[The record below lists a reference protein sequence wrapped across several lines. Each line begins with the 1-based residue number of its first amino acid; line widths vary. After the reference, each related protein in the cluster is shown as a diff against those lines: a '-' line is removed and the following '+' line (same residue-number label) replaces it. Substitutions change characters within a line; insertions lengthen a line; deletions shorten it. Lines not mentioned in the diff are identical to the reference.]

1 MPSSFHFSPAGPSLP
16 AESARVALCFWLEAR
31 RAQARFTVSVG
42 EAPWRD
48 ELRWLGLEWDA
59 EAASGDAPAWL
70 KSLPALEEGE
80 PSPCGQGRGR
90 TPPTELRELGVLPEA
105 LLHFLAL
112 TAWEAPGGAAPDE
125 LLSRE
130 QLISLWSPERLRA
143 QPGRVDFE
151 ELRRINHAWPQ
162 RAALDRL
169 LELSLPYFRR
179 VGWLPAA
186 ELPPVIRGWLRDVI
200 RVVLPGLDFLSL
212 LPPRTRLIFDYHPEN
227 YLRVAESRQALE
239 REGARDVLRVFGQRM
254 LEDSWLT
261 VERFRGI
268 LEDIK
273 RETPWRG
280 RHLIQPIQ
288 VVLTGLPF
296 GPELEELIPLFERGA
311 ELDLPVRVKSC
322 LERVLEFCS
331 VFV

>member
-1 MPSSFHFSPAGPSLP
+1 MVASLHFSPPAEALT
-16 AESARVALCFWLEAR
+16 AESARVALCLWLEAR

-70 KSLPALEEGE
+70 KSLPALEECE
-80 PSPCGQGRGR
+80 PSPWGQWSGR
-90 TPPTELRELGVLPEA
+90 TPLTELRELGVLPEA

-143 QPGRVDFE
+143 QPARFDFE
-151 ELRRINHAWPQ
+151 ELRRINHAWLQ
-162 RAALDRL
+162 RADLDRL

-179 VGWLPAA
+179 LGWLSAD
-186 ELPPVIRGWLRDVI
+186 ELLPVFPGWLRAI
-200 RVVLPGLDFLSL
+200 NRAVLPGLDFLSL

-227 YLRVAESRQALE
+227 SLRVAESRQALE
-239 REGARDVLRVFGQRM
+239 REGAGDVLRVF
-254 LEDSWLT
+254 
-261 VERFRGI
+261 
-268 LEDIK
+268 
-273 RETPWRG
+273 
-280 RHLIQPIQ
+280 
-288 VVLTGLPF
+288 
-296 GPELEELIPLFERGA
+296 
-311 ELDLPVRVKSC
+311 
-322 LERVLEFCS
+322 
-331 VFV
+331 